1 MVKGHEHGF
10 AVDGGLHHAALAAA
24 VAEHVRVYSVVLPES
39 SWLTNSSM
47 DLSVVWVGG
56 KCPGRSVD
64 AAQYLYVCTI
74 SVKEDY
80 LDQLGEPMGVNKS
93 GLVGRAGR

>member
-1 MVKGHEHGF
+1 M
-10 AVDGGLHHAALAAA
+10 
-24 VAEHVRVYSVVLPES
+24 Y
-39 SWLTNSSM
+39 
-47 DLSVVWVGG
+47 VGG

-93 GLVGRAGR
+93 GLVGREGR